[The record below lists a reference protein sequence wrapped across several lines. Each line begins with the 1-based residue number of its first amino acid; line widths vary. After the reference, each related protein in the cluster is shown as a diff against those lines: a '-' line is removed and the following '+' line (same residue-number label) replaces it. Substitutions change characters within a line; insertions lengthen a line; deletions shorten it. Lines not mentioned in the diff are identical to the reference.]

1 MTPSSSPDRAAN
13 AAGSEPTA
21 ASAAGRVGLSLG
33 QRISAAVGVLIL
45 LGVCFGFLKGAQPT
59 LQTSMNGLVT
69 GSYLALAAVGLTFI
83 YGILRLINFAQGD
96 FLTFGAYMALLM
108 NVFVHVD
115 IVISLLFACL
125 ATAVLAMVL
134 ELGIWGPLRRRGAGS
149 LELILS
155 TIGLAYVIRYS
166 IQFVAG
172 PDLQQLRVNDISFYR
187 LPDGVTIGRTIAL
200 TTIASYALL
209 LLIGVLLRYTQLGK
223 QMRAMAD
230 NLELAETS
238 GLNTRRLIVLVWAFG
253 GALAGLAGVFYVA
266 STGGFDP
273 TFGFTLLL
281 PLFAAILV
289 GGAGDPYGALAGGV
303 VLGLA
308 EEWSTLFISPAWQL
322 VVGFVVLILV
332 LLVRPQGIF
341 APAARI

>member
-1 MTPSSSPDRAAN
+1 MTPSRDQAAPAALDGTSDSP
-13 AAGSEPTA
+13 G
-21 ASAAGRVGLSLG
+21 AGRGSLSPWRRIAVAVVSLVGLALCF
-33 QRISAAVGVLIL
+33 AV
-45 LGVCFGFLKGAQPT
+45 LKGAQPT
-59 LQTSMNGLVT
+59 LQTTLNGLVT
-69 GSYLALAAVGLTFI
+69 GSYLALAAVGLTFV

-96 FLTFGAYMALLM
+96 FLTFGAYMALLL
-108 NVFVHVD
+108 NVTLRLN
-115 IVISLLFACL
+115 IVVSVLFACV
-125 ATAVLAMVL
+125 ATAALAMAL
-134 ELGIWGPLRRRGAGS
+134 ELGIFGPLRRRGAGS

-155 TIGLAYVIRYS
+155 TIGLAYIIRYS

-172 PDLQQLRVNDISFYR
+172 PDLHQLGVNDTSYYT
-187 LPDGVTIGRTIAL
+187 LPGGITIGRTIAL
-200 TTIASYALL
+200 TTIISYALL
-209 LLIGVLLRYTQLGK
+209 LLIGLLLRYARLGK

-238 GLNTRRLIVLVWAFG
+238 GLDTRRLIILVWAFG
-253 GALAGLAGVFYVA
+253 GSLAGLAGVFYVA

-273 TFGFTLLL
+273 SFGFTLLL
-281 PLFAAILV
+281 PLFAAILI

-322 VVGFVVLILV
+322 VVGFVVLLLV
-332 LLVRPQGIF
+332 LLLRPQGIF